1 MKNNFCLA
9 IAQLIL
15 MITLV
20 LLTKKF
26 HPLKLLKVRAII
38 FLICMPS
45 SIYLLNNITT
55 SSSLSKIQLLL
66 VMTSIT
72 TSTAVSILY
81 KNFPI
86 FKRFTFTTLIYAFSS
101 IFIYVVTSFGIAYL
115 VNMLGTYGIL
125 LIMIPVG
132 VAFYWG
138 VTHFESLE
146 KVRYNY

>member
-1 MKNNFCLA
+1 
-9 IAQLIL
+9 

-72 TSTAVSILY
+72 TSTAASILY